1 MRKFFT
7 IMTAALATI
16 ALATSCS
23 GGSDIKGFKK
33 TENGLHYKFIKEN
46 TEEQKVQIGD
56 ILVCEI
62 VMRIDSTETYSNMG
76 NPDRTFQ
83 VLESQFKGDLS
94 EGLQM
99 LHKGDHAIFAIEM
112 DSLSQYFSPNQMPK
126 GYIPNQGMKMY
137 YEIILHDIVTK
148 EEQAQEQANYMAE
161 MEERKNKEPE
171 MIAQYISDNNI
182 TTKPNANGVYVIVD
196 KKGNGTKVAP
206 GKKVKMN
213 YTGRLLDGTVFDTS
227 VETVAQE
234 SGVFNPNRP
243 YEPLSYTV
251 GQMSLIKG
259 WEDGVMG
266 QPSGSKL
273 TLIIPSSMGYG
284 PQGAGNTI
292 PPYSPLIFNIEIV
305 EVI

>member
-1 MRKFFT
+1 MKKIFT
-7 IMTAALATI
+7 VMTAALTTI

-33 TENGLHYKFIKEN
+33 TENGLHYKFVKEN
-46 TEEQKVQIGD
+46 TEEQKVKIGD

-62 VMRIDSTETYSNMG
+62 TMRIDSTEMFSNMG

-112 DSLSQYFSPNQMPK
+112 DSLSQYYSPNQMPK
-126 GYIPNQGMKMY
+126 EYIPNEGMKLY
-137 YEIILHDIVTK
+137 YEIILHDIVTE

-161 MEERKNKEPE
+161 MEERKNNETQ

-182 TTKPNANGVYVIVD
+182 TTQPNANGVYVIVD
-196 KKGNGTKVAP
+196 KKGNGPKVAP
-206 GKKVKMN
+206 GKKVQMH
-213 YTGRLLDGTVFDTS
+213 YTGRLLDGTIFDTS

-234 SGVFNPNRP
+234 AGIYTQNRP
-243 YEPLSYTV
+243 YEPLAYTV

-259 WEDGVMG
+259 WEEGVMG
-266 QPSGSKL
+266 QPKGSKL
-273 TLIIPSSMGYG
+273 TLVIPSSMGYG
-284 PQGAGNTI
+284 PQGAGKLI
-292 PPYSPLIFNIEIV
+292 PPYSPLVFNIEIV